1 MDCLGLWVQA
11 CDQAHRNGP
20 RTVGKS
26 QDLEIPLFSQPG
38 SWRWAFF
45 WCLQAVIIHKGDQ
58 VDDES
63 AEDQSDLD
71 LDIDTDKDISV
82 IWKERK
88 RERER
93 ASENHDI

>member
-1 MDCLGLWVQA
+1 MYIYVYIHIFL
-11 CDQAHRNGP
+11 AHRNGS

-45 WCLQAVIIHKGDQ
+45 WCLQAAIIHKGDQ

-63 AEDQSDLD
+63 AEDQSDL
-71 LDIDTDKDISV
+71 T
-82 IWKERK
+82 
-88 RERER
+88 
-93 ASENHDI
+93 